1 MSTYPVSPELAAR
14 PSSSCSDAE
23 TTPRSLTGDTTPRLT
38 SGVVRR
44 LRQQLEQAEA
54 ELEANKAVIRD
65 SQLAKHREQLLS
77 FSSVEPGL
85 VLMSVPEGHSA
96 SAKEIQCITA
106 DQMKIIAEYEQALS
120 MTAKSQQ
127 TQKRRAHKD
136 LLKLRENLASSSGTS
151 SSAQSSADLE
161 VSSLVQELSGVY
173 RRLAE
178 AKQQLVG
185 LQNEQAQLFA
195 KCEAK
200 TQSAAVATAEVI
212 ALKQELAD
220 SREHVQAMAA
230 DLASFQEE
238 LEDVTAFLQEAN
250 SNNATLASDLEYA
263 HRQHS
268 ELQSKLSLQ
277 IEYLQ
282 RDVEVAQREADA
294 ARRGLRDSKEAQ
306 VQALHAQSAAFD
318 QTLDDA
324 KTVAAQGVL
333 KFAAALDE
341 SQRKESEAVQ
351 RLQWSQ
357 LELHQQTAALRGEV
371 VESRNKHM
379 QCAQQL
385 QDAEEELEQ
394 VHQIIA
400 QLEQRVSSLTAA
412 LEDSKQ
418 REGLTAHK
426 LSRCEQ
432 QLQTEVAA
440 LQVKLHVANS
450 RASWAETS
458 LAAAQAKEQD
468 LTEKL
473 ACKHAN
479 QEKLQA
485 QVCSLALQ
493 LDGALASPHQGS
505 GSQLGQLRK
514 EELRLTDK
522 LAEQQ
527 SKTAQA
533 EAAATLMQISA
544 DLTHKGTGSQLKQ
557 LQKEVLSLADKLA
570 EQQSKTAQAEAA
582 GTLMQISVDLTK
594 QVSDASPRPASP
606 LVAFSPCS
614 PLALAHSTSPSEAA
628 FLTTDKWGHVTLSE
642 PLGAHALGMLSPLT
656 PVSPAV
662 GLSATA
668 LMALSGMS
676 HCSPLVRPSTPAL
689 RALSSI
695 TPASSALHASAPAP
709 RALFS
714 LSLADG
720 SVLQSAPALKAPFS
734 LSSVVGAVP
743 DSPDARRTLSSGGE
757 HTRLQTPIALAHM
770 PSPLQTA
777 GPTASLGPT
786 FTPAEPQL
794 LPNSAPRDFVQN
806 PELVPSNS
814 TPPPPPVQSDA
825 LKDSSNQ
832 IWTPARSQLL
842 SAARLS
848 ECGQIAASAG
858 LLLTGGTSSRLRR
871 SPGPATNSPTPARSV
886 LSFSSVANFAAS
898 QPRIPVR
905 QTKKQQAMMDCVA
918 EKLVKA
924 TPGISGS
931 VSLKNAAVH
940 SPEGMSVHSASLQRK
955 SRKSLSKAGGRSP
968 FGDMTNNIGHRLVTP
983 DRFPKLPQDV
993 NNSRAGSR
1001 LSIGDRPLA
1010 ATMSSPSPAANR
1022 RLSMPTIA
1030 GSVQQGQENTP
1041 TPIHPA
1047 RQTVLGNDL
1056 AGSSRRTSCRVRHSS
1071 DIMSFP
1077 GFVIG
1082 CNIRSPTSPL
1092 ETGAP
1097 KRSAGATGVTM
1108 GMVDKEPV
1116 TSVRRNQA
1124 ESAITTVPAL
1134 GSPIRPPS
1142 LIVKTCTDLD
1152 TVGMLCG
1159 SPANPS
1165 SISRNALG
1173 SAVQNIAPSAASLSS
1188 NIGNLQPANDSA
1200 ADSFHSSGQE
1210 GSNSGEKAG
1219 THSSPAKSSHMPS
1232 AADTTGKPKRGRA
1245 RKAAPAVPSA
1255 VKTRSQIAQEKH
1267 SHRMQLRSG

>member
-38 SGVVRR
+38 RGVVRR
-44 LRQQLEQAEA
+44 LREQLEQAEA

-96 SAKEIQCITA
+96 SAKEIQCIKA
-106 DQMKIIAEYEQALS
+106 DQMKIIAEYEQIIQALS

-127 TQKRRAHKD
+127 TQKRCAHKD
-136 LLKLRENLASSSGTS
+136 LLKLRENLASSSGRS

-173 RRLAE
+173 RRLDE

-195 KCEAK
+195 MCEAK
-200 TQSAAVATAEVI
+200 TQSAAVATA
-212 ALKQELAD
+212 
-220 SREHVQAMAA
+220 
-230 DLASFQEE
+230 EE

-250 SNNATLASDLEYA
+250 SYNATLASDLEYA

-268 ELQSKLSLQ
+268 ELHSKLSLQ

-282 RDVEVAQREADA
+282 RDVEVAQREGDA
-294 ARRGLRDSKEAQ
+294 ARRSLRDSKEAH

-324 KTVAAQGVL
+324 KTVAAQDIL

-394 VHQIIA
+394 VHQVIA
-400 QLEQRVSSLTAA
+400 KLEQQVSSLTAA

-440 LQVKLHVANS
+440 LQVKLHEANS
-450 RASWAETS
+450 RARWAETS

-468 LTEKL
+468 LTAKL

-514 EELRLTDK
+514 EVLRLTDK
-522 LAEQQ
+522 LSEQQ

-544 DLTHKGTGSQLKQ
+544 DLTKQGTGSQLRQ

-582 GTLMQISVDLTK
+582 GTLMQLSVDLTK
-594 QVSDASPRPASP
+594 QVSDANPRPASP
-606 LVAFSPCS
+606 LVAFSTYS

-628 FLTTDKWGHVTLSE
+628 SLTTDILTHVTLSE
-642 PLGAHALGMLSPLT
+642 PLGARALGMLSPLT

-668 LMALSGMS
+668 LTALSGMS
-676 HCSPLVRPSTPAL
+676 HCSPLVRPSAPAL
-689 RALSSI
+689 RALPSI
-695 TPASSALHASAPAP
+695 TPASSALHACAPAS

-720 SVLQSAPALKAPFS
+720 SVLQSAPALKAPSS
-734 LSSVVGAVP
+734 LSSVGAVP
-743 DSPDARRTLSSGGE
+743 DSPDTRRTLSSGGE

-786 FTPAEPQL
+786 FTPAGSQL

-806 PELVPSNS
+806 PELVPSDS
-814 TPPPPPVQSDA
+814 TPPPPLVQSDA
-825 LKDSSNQ
+825 LTDSTDQ
-832 IWTPARSQLL
+832 IWTPACSQLL

-871 SPGPATNSPTPARSV
+871 SPGPATNSPSPACSV
-886 LSFSSVANFAAS
+886 LSFSPVANSAAS

-905 QTKKQQAMMDCVA
+905 QTKKQQAMMDSVDG
-918 EKLVKA
+918 KLVKA
-924 TPGISGS
+924 MPGTSAS

-940 SPEGMSVHSASLQRK
+940 SPEGMSVHSASLQRE
-955 SRKSLSKAGGRSP
+955 SRMSLSKAGGRSP
-968 FGDMTNNIGHRLVTP
+968 FGDMTNNIGYRLVTP
-983 DRFPKLPQDV
+983 DRIPKLPQDV
-993 NNSRAGSR
+993 SKTTARSRF
-1001 LSIGDRPLA
+1001 SIGDRSLA
-1010 ATMSSPSPAANR
+1010 ATMSNPSPAANR
-1022 RLSMPTIA
+1022 RLSMPIIA
-1030 GSVQQGQENTP
+1030 GSAQQGQENTP
-1041 TPIHPA
+1041 PPIHSA

-1056 AGSSRRTSCRVRHSS
+1056 AGSSRHTSCRVRHSS
-1071 DIMSFP
+1071 DMMSFP
-1077 GFVIG
+1077 GFMTG
-1082 CNIRSPTSPL
+1082 CSIKSSTSPL

-1108 GMVDKEPV
+1108 GMVDREPV

-1124 ESAITTVPAL
+1124 DSAITMVLAL

-1142 LIVKTCTDLD
+1142 LGDNTCTDSN
-1152 TVGMLCG
+1152 TFGMLCG

-1165 SISRNALG
+1165 SISR
-1173 SAVQNIAPSAASLSS
+1173 SAFGFPVQSTAPSGASLSL
-1188 NIGNLQPANDSA
+1188 NIGKLQPASDSA
-1200 ADSFHSSGQE
+1200 ADSCHSKGQE
-1210 GSNSGEKAG
+1210 GSNSDEKAAAQ
-1219 THSSPAKSSHMPS
+1219 SSPAKGSHMPT

-1267 SHRMQLRSG
+1267 LHRMQLRSG

>member
-38 SGVVRR
+38 RGVVRR
-44 LRQQLEQAEA
+44 LREQLEQAEA

-96 SAKEIQCITA
+96 SAKEIQCIKA
-106 DQMKIIAEYEQALS
+106 DQMKIIAEYEQIIQALS

-127 TQKRRAHKD
+127 TQKRCAHKD
-136 LLKLRENLASSSGTS
+136 LLKLRENLASSSGRS

-173 RRLAE
+173 RRLDE
-178 AKQQLVG
+178 AKQQL
-185 LQNEQAQLFA
+185 
-195 KCEAK
+195 
-200 TQSAAVATAEVI
+200 
-212 ALKQELAD
+212 
-220 SREHVQAMAA
+220 AMAA

-250 SNNATLASDLEYA
+250 SYNATLASDLEYA

-268 ELQSKLSLQ
+268 ELHSKLSLQ

-282 RDVEVAQREADA
+282 RDVEVAQREGDA
-294 ARRGLRDSKEAQ
+294 ARRSLRDSKEAH

-324 KTVAAQGVL
+324 KTVAAQDIL

-394 VHQIIA
+394 VIA
-400 QLEQRVSSLTAA
+400 KLEQQVSSLTAA

-440 LQVKLHVANS
+440 LQ
-450 RASWAETS
+450 
-458 LAAAQAKEQD
+458 
-468 LTEKL
+468 
-473 ACKHAN
+473 
-479 QEKLQA
+479 
-485 QVCSLALQ
+485 

-514 EELRLTDK
+514 E
-522 LAEQQ
+522 
-527 SKTAQA
+527 
-533 EAAATLMQISA
+533 
-544 DLTHKGTGSQLKQ
+544 GTGSQLRQ

-582 GTLMQISVDLTK
+582 GTLMQLSVDLTK
-594 QVSDASPRPASP
+594 QVSDANPRPASP
-606 LVAFSPCS
+606 LVAFSTYS

-628 FLTTDKWGHVTLSE
+628 SLTTDILTHVTLSE
-642 PLGAHALGMLSPLT
+642 PLGARALGMLSPLT

-668 LMALSGMS
+668 LTALSGMS
-676 HCSPLVRPSTPAL
+676 HCSPLVRPSAPAL
-689 RALSSI
+689 RALPSI
-695 TPASSALHASAPAP
+695 TPASSALHACAPAS

-720 SVLQSAPALKAPFS
+720 SVLQSAPALKAPSS
-734 LSSVVGAVP
+734 LSSVGAVP
-743 DSPDARRTLSSGGE
+743 DSPDTRRTLSSGGE

-777 GPTASLGPT
+777 GPTASL
-786 FTPAEPQL
+786 
-794 LPNSAPRDFVQN
+794 
-806 PELVPSNS
+806 
-814 TPPPPPVQSDA
+814 
-825 LKDSSNQ
+825 
-832 IWTPARSQLL
+832 
-842 SAARLS
+842 
-848 ECGQIAASAG
+848 
-858 LLLTGGTSSRLRR
+858 
-871 SPGPATNSPTPARSV
+871 
-886 LSFSSVANFAAS
+886 AS

-905 QTKKQQAMMDCVA
+905 QTKKQQAMMDSVDG
-918 EKLVKA
+918 KLVKA
-924 TPGISGS
+924 MPGTSAS

-940 SPEGMSVHSASLQRK
+940 SPEGMSVHSASLQRE
-955 SRKSLSKAGGRSP
+955 SRMSLSKAGGRSP
-968 FGDMTNNIGHRLVTP
+968 FGDMTNNIGYRLVTP
-983 DRFPKLPQDV
+983 DRIPKLPQDV
-993 NNSRAGSR
+993 SKTTARSRF
-1001 LSIGDRPLA
+1001 SIGDRC
-1010 ATMSSPSPAANR
+1010 S
-1022 RLSMPTIA
+1022 
-1030 GSVQQGQENTP
+1030 
-1041 TPIHPA
+1041 
-1047 RQTVLGNDL
+1047 
-1056 AGSSRRTSCRVRHSS
+1056 
-1071 DIMSFP
+1071 
-1077 GFVIG
+1077 
-1082 CNIRSPTSPL
+1082 
-1092 ETGAP
+1092 
-1097 KRSAGATGVTM
+1097 
-1108 GMVDKEPV
+1108 KEEC
-1116 TSVRRNQA
+1116 RRNW
-1124 ESAITTVPAL
+1124 
-1134 GSPIRPPS
+1134 
-1142 LIVKTCTDLD
+1142 
-1152 TVGMLCG
+1152 
-1159 SPANPS
+1159 
-1165 SISRNALG
+1165 
-1173 SAVQNIAPSAASLSS
+1173 
-1188 NIGNLQPANDSA
+1188 GNHGD
-1200 ADSFHSSGQE
+1200 G
-1210 GSNSGEKAG
+1210 
-1219 THSSPAKSSHMPS
+1219 
-1232 AADTTGKPKRGRA
+1232 
-1245 RKAAPAVPSA
+1245 
-1255 VKTRSQIAQEKH
+1255 
-1267 SHRMQLRSG
+1267 

>member
-1 MSTYPVSPELAAR
+1 MSTEVLSNQQ
-14 PSSSCSDAE
+14 D
-23 TTPRSLTGDTTPRLT
+23 
-38 SGVVRR
+38 VRT
-44 LRQQLEQAEA
+44 QAEA

-96 SAKEIQCITA
+96 SAK
-106 DQMKIIAEYEQALS
+106 ALS

-871 SPGPATNSPTPARSV
+871 SPGPATNSPTPARS
-886 LSFSSVANFAAS
+886 
-898 QPRIPVR
+898 
-905 QTKKQQAMMDCVA
+905 AMMDCVA

-955 SRKSLSKAGGRSP
+955 LRKSLSKAGGRSP

-983 DRFPKLPQDV
+983 DRFPKLPQNMPAPILPSNTVVLANISCRQQDV